1 MRLYDN
7 VLYRTR
13 QEGSLNSNT
22 ILTYQGEGVAVI
34 SIPVSGDGS
43 GVASVIAS
51 DEMIVSG
58 AVVGAE
64 ETALS
69 RESQIA
75 SPAETIPAISGS
87 LP

>member
-1 MRLYDN
+1 MLLYDN

-34 SIPVSGDGS
+34 SIPVSGDAI
-43 GVASVIAS
+43 GVVSVIAS
-51 DEMIVSG
+51 GEMIVSG
-58 AVVGAE
+58 AVVGTE
-64 ETALS
+64 EAAFS
-69 RESQIA
+69 SESQIA